1 MSQYEN
7 IYLIGPMGVGKT
19 TVGKQLASKLNCPFY
34 DSDKFV
40 EQKTGV
46 DIATIF
52 EFEGEMGFR
61 TREQKAVESL
71 TRLRGVVLAT
81 GGGAILNERNRE
93 LLTKNGFVVY
103 LLCSLNRLVD
113 RTRKD
118 KKRPLLK
125 TNNPRKRLEEIIE
138 ERDSLYQACA
148 DCVVNTGRNSSRM
161 TVNTILKKF
170 SNNQKNRKNENFAS

>member
-1 MSQYEN
+1 
-7 IYLIGPMGVGKT
+7 MGVGKT
-19 TVGKQLASKLNCPFY
+19 TIGKQLASNLACPFY

-40 EQKTGV
+40 EHKTGV

-52 EFEGEMGFR
+52 EFEGEQGFR
-61 TREQKAVESL
+61 IREQKAIETL
-71 TRLRGVVLAT
+71 TRLRGVVMAT

-93 LLTKNGFVVY
+93 LLTSNGFVVY
-103 LLCSLNRLVD
+103 LQCSLNRLVD

-125 TNNPRKRLEEIIE
+125 TNNPRKRLEEIIA
-138 ERDSLYQACA
+138 ERDPLYQVCA

-161 TVNTILKKF
+161 AVNAILNKF
-170 SNNQKNRKNENFAS
+170 SKNQKSRKDENFAS